1 MFPWSKKTVKSVTFK
16 QEVADESLL
25 AVVEAE
31 LMRQPYK
38 TFSDL
43 CKEALWQFLCVPE
56 AVRPSPKTPQ
66 SEQHSPD
73 VQRQLADFE
82 QRFFAKE
89 SSRLEALE
97 GQLNQLSQQSQQHTP
112 DVQRQL
118 ADFEQRFFAK
128 ESSRLEALERQL
140 NQLSQQVAQLASA
153 IERQPLSDR
162 LPHSTPLPEQEK
174 AVEVTVSASSSPQ
187 EVDPMLSR
195 LSQFLDDF

>member
-16 QEVADESLL
+16 QEVADQSLL

-89 SSRLEALE
+89 SSRLETLE
-97 GQLNQLSQQSQQHTP
+97 C
-112 DVQRQL
+112 
-118 ADFEQRFFAK
+118 
-128 ESSRLEALERQL
+128 QL

-162 LPHSTPLPEQEK
+162 LPQPTPLPQQEK
-174 AVEVTVSASSSPQ
+174 AVEATISANSIPQ
-187 EVDPMLSR
+187 DVDPMLSR